1 MNISH
6 GFIRRPVATT
16 LVMVAILAFGWVSRG
31 QLPVSDLPN
40 VDFPTLQV
48 SAALPGAS
56 PETMAASVAT
66 PLEKEFGTIAGLDSM
81 SSSSSQGNTQITLQF
96 VLDRN
101 IDAAAQD
108 VQSAIS
114 RAARN
119 LPTTMPTPPSFQKVN
134 PADQPILYL
143 ALTSA
148 TLAMYDLDEYAENM
162 LAQRISQVS
171 GVAQVQIY
179 GSQKYAVRV
188 KADPTALAAKG
199 IGIDEVANA
208 LRNANSTTPTGAL
221 WGQNRTYTVETNGPI
236 LRAEGYRP
244 IIVASR
250 NGQPVRL
257 DEIARVV
264 DGVENDKTAAWFNG
278 QRAIVLAIQ
287 RQPGTNTVEVV
298 KSVRAL
304 LPEFESK
311 LPASAQLKIL
321 FDRSETIRDS
331 VRDVQMTL
339 ALTLVLVVLVI
350 FLFLRNVSS
359 TLIPSLAL
367 PLSILGTFIV
377 MRGFG
382 YSLDNLSLM
391 ALTLALGF
399 VVDDAIVVLENIVRH
414 MEMGKAP
421 LEAAIDGAR
430 EIGFTVVSMTIS
442 LSAVFIPILFM
453 SGIMGRLF
461 HEFAV
466 VIGVAVLISGFIS
479 LSLTPMLASRFLRGG
494 HQEHTSRAYAITER
508 WFDRSLAWYDAG
520 LTWSLRHRASIMVLT
535 AVMMVATVWMFLV
548 IPKGFIPDQD
558 TGQLVA
564 FTEGQEGIGFDS
576 LVEHQQAM
584 MKIVQADP
592 AVDAFMSSCGARGS
606 TGANQGILFFRLKPR
621 SQREGVNA
629 VIARLRAK
637 VAVVPGMRAFFQNPP
652 PIRLGG
658 RLTKSQYQLTLQS
671 TDTRELYDFAPKLEA
686 EMRKLPQVRDVTT
699 DLLLKNPQVNLKID
713 RDKASSLGLTAEQ
726 IDDALYS
733 AYGFRQVSTIYAANA
748 SYQVIL
754 EVDRRYQT
762 EPSLLSL
769 LYVRSA
775 AGALI
780 PLDTIVSTT
789 QNVGPLTVSHSG
801 QLPSVTVSFDLAPA
815 RTGRHGDQ
823 QARDARAPRVDDHR
837 VPGDRAGVRG
847 LAAGARDPAG
857 GRRPVHLHRSRHPVR
872 ELHPPADDPLR
883 APLRGFRRPADP
895 DGLRPR
901 PVGHRVRRRDPAR
914 RPGEEERHHDG
925 RLRGRG
931 AAQRGEGRV
940 PRDPRRVPRQVPP
953 DHDDDDGRPVRHAP
967 DRARVRR
974 GSGSTATARP
984 RGGRRLT
991 LFANVDAVRNT
1002 RRLHLSRRRGDVGDF
1017 PEAGAGRAH
1026 GPDGLR
1032 NIYSRERIPTPPG
1045 ELGRLP

>member
-430 EIGFTVVSMTIS
+430 EIGFTVVSMSIS

-801 QLPSVTVSFDLAPA
+801 QLPSVTVSFDLAPGVSLGQAVTAINKLATRVLPASMTTAFQGTAQAFEASQQGLGILLVVAVLFIYIVLGILYESFIHPLTILSALPFAGFGALLTLMVFGRDLSVIAFVGVILLVGLVKKNGIMMVDFAVEAQRNEGKDAFRAIHDACLVRFRPIMMTTMAALFGTLPIALGFGAGAEA
-815 RTGRHGDQ
+815 RQ
-823 QARDARAPRVDDHR
+823 PL
-837 VPGDRAGVRG
+837 G
-847 LAAGARDPAG
+847 LAVVG
-857 GRRPVHLHRSRHPVR
+857 GLLFS
-872 ELHPPADDPLR
+872 
-883 APLRGFRRPADP
+883 
-895 DGLRPR
+895 
-901 PVGHRVRRRDPAR
+901 
-914 RPGEEERHHDG
+914 
-925 RLRGRG
+925 
-931 AAQRGEGRV
+931 QM
-940 PRDPRRVPRQVPP
+940 
-953 DHDDDDGRPVRHAP
+953 
-967 DRARVRR
+967 
-974 GSGSTATARP
+974 
-984 RGGRRLT
+984 LT
-991 LFANVDAVRNT
+991 LFVTPVVYTYLDAVETWATFRKPAQ
-1002 RRLHLSRRRGDVGDF
+1002 V
-1017 PEAGAGRAH
+1017 AH
-1026 GPDGLR
+1026 TA
-1032 NIYSRERIPTPPG
+1032 PTG
-1045 ELGRLP
+1045 

>member
-1 MNISH
+1 
-6 GFIRRPVATT
+6 
-16 LVMVAILAFGWVSRG
+16 
-31 QLPVSDLPN
+31 
-40 VDFPTLQV
+40 
-48 SAALPGAS
+48 
-56 PETMAASVAT
+56 
-66 PLEKEFGTIAGLDSM
+66 
-81 SSSSSQGNTQITLQF
+81 
-96 VLDRN
+96 
-101 IDAAAQD
+101 
-108 VQSAIS
+108 
-114 RAARN
+114 
-119 LPTTMPTPPSFQKVN
+119 
-134 PADQPILYL
+134 
-143 ALTSA
+143 
-148 TLAMYDLDEYAENM
+148 
-162 LAQRISQVS
+162 
-171 GVAQVQIY
+171 
-179 GSQKYAVRV
+179 
-188 KADPTALAAKG
+188 
-199 IGIDEVANA
+199 
-208 LRNANSTTPTGAL
+208 
-221 WGQNRTYTVETNGPI
+221 
-236 LRAEGYRP
+236 
-244 IIVASR
+244 
-250 NGQPVRL
+250 
-257 DEIARVV
+257 
-264 DGVENDKTAAWFNG
+264 
-278 QRAIVLAIQ
+278 
-287 RQPGTNTVEVV
+287 
-298 KSVRAL
+298 
-304 LPEFESK
+304 
-311 LPASAQLKIL
+311 
-321 FDRSETIRDS
+321 
-331 VRDVQMTL
+331 
-339 ALTLVLVVLVI
+339 
-350 FLFLRNVSS
+350 
-359 TLIPSLAL
+359 
-367 PLSILGTFIV
+367 
-377 MRGFG
+377 
-382 YSLDNLSLM
+382 
-391 ALTLALGF
+391 
-399 VVDDAIVVLENIVRH
+399 
-414 MEMGKAP
+414 
-421 LEAAIDGAR
+421 
-430 EIGFTVVSMTIS
+430 MTIS

-801 QLPSVTVSFDLAPA
+801 QLPSVTVSFDLAPGVSLGQAVTAINKLATRVLPASMTTAFQGTAQAFEASQQGLGILLVVAVLFIYIVLGILYESFIHPLTILSALPFAGFGALLTLMVFGRDLSVIAFVGVILLVGLVKKNGIMMVDFAVEAQRNEGKDAFRAIHDACLVRFRPIMMTTMAALFGTLPIALGFGAGAEA
-815 RTGRHGDQ
+815 RQ
-823 QARDARAPRVDDHR
+823 PL
-837 VPGDRAGVRG
+837 G
-847 LAAGARDPAG
+847 LAVVG
-857 GRRPVHLHRSRHPVR
+857 GLLFS
-872 ELHPPADDPLR
+872 
-883 APLRGFRRPADP
+883 
-895 DGLRPR
+895 
-901 PVGHRVRRRDPAR
+901 
-914 RPGEEERHHDG
+914 
-925 RLRGRG
+925 
-931 AAQRGEGRV
+931 QM
-940 PRDPRRVPRQVPP
+940 
-953 DHDDDDGRPVRHAP
+953 
-967 DRARVRR
+967 
-974 GSGSTATARP
+974 
-984 RGGRRLT
+984 LT
-991 LFANVDAVRNT
+991 LFVTPVVYTYLDAVETWATFRKPAQ
-1002 RRLHLSRRRGDVGDF
+1002 V
-1017 PEAGAGRAH
+1017 AH
-1026 GPDGLR
+1026 TA
-1032 NIYSRERIPTPPG
+1032 PTG
-1045 ELGRLP
+1045 

>member
-399 VVDDAIVVLENIVRH
+399 VVDDAIVVVENIVRH

-801 QLPSVTVSFDLAPA
+801 QLPSVTVSFDLAPGVSLGQAVTAINKLATRVLPASMTTAFQGTAQAFEASQQGLGILLVVAVLFIYIVLGILYESFIHPLTILSALPFAGFGALLTLMVFGRDLSVIAFVGVILLVGLVKKNGIMMVDFAVEAQRNEGKDAFRAIHDACLVRFRPIMMTTMAALFGTLPIALGFGAGAEA
-815 RTGRHGDQ
+815 RQ
-823 QARDARAPRVDDHR
+823 PL
-837 VPGDRAGVRG
+837 G
-847 LAAGARDPAG
+847 LAVVG
-857 GRRPVHLHRSRHPVR
+857 GLLFS
-872 ELHPPADDPLR
+872 
-883 APLRGFRRPADP
+883 
-895 DGLRPR
+895 
-901 PVGHRVRRRDPAR
+901 
-914 RPGEEERHHDG
+914 
-925 RLRGRG
+925 
-931 AAQRGEGRV
+931 QM
-940 PRDPRRVPRQVPP
+940 
-953 DHDDDDGRPVRHAP
+953 
-967 DRARVRR
+967 
-974 GSGSTATARP
+974 
-984 RGGRRLT
+984 LT
-991 LFANVDAVRNT
+991 LFVTPVVYTYLDAVETWATFRKPAQ
-1002 RRLHLSRRRGDVGDF
+1002 V
-1017 PEAGAGRAH
+1017 AH
-1026 GPDGLR
+1026 TA
-1032 NIYSRERIPTPPG
+1032 PTG
-1045 ELGRLP
+1045 

>member
-801 QLPSVTVSFDLAPA
+801 QLPSVTVSFDLAPGVSLGQAVTAINKLATRVLPASMTTAFQGTAQAFEASQQGLGILLVVAVLFIYIVLGILYESFIHPLTILSALPFAGFGALLTLMVFGRDLSVIAFVGVILLVGLVKKNGIMMVDFAVEAQRNEGKDAFRAIHDACLVRFRPIMMTTMAALFGTLPIALGFGAGAEA
-815 RTGRHGDQ
+815 RQ
-823 QARDARAPRVDDHR
+823 PL
-837 VPGDRAGVRG
+837 G
-847 LAAGARDPAG
+847 LAVVG
-857 GRRPVHLHRSRHPVR
+857 GLLFS
-872 ELHPPADDPLR
+872 
-883 APLRGFRRPADP
+883 
-895 DGLRPR
+895 
-901 PVGHRVRRRDPAR
+901 
-914 RPGEEERHHDG
+914 
-925 RLRGRG
+925 
-931 AAQRGEGRV
+931 QM
-940 PRDPRRVPRQVPP
+940 
-953 DHDDDDGRPVRHAP
+953 
-967 DRARVRR
+967 
-974 GSGSTATARP
+974 
-984 RGGRRLT
+984 LT
-991 LFANVDAVRNT
+991 LFVTPVAYTYLDAVETWATFRKPAQ
-1002 RRLHLSRRRGDVGDF
+1002 V
-1017 PEAGAGRAH
+1017 AH
-1026 GPDGLR
+1026 TA
-1032 NIYSRERIPTPPG
+1032 PTG
-1045 ELGRLP
+1045 

>member
-629 VIARLRAK
+629 VISRLRAK

-801 QLPSVTVSFDLAPA
+801 QLPSVTVSFDLAPGVSLGQAVTAINKLATRVLPASMTTAFQGTAQAFEASQQGLGILLVVAVLFIYIVLGILYESFIHPLTILSALPFAGFGALLTLMVFGRDLSVIAFVGVILLVGLVKKNGIMMVDFAVEAQRNEGKDAFRAIHDACLVRFRPIMMTTMAALFGTLPIALGFGAGAEA
-815 RTGRHGDQ
+815 RQ
-823 QARDARAPRVDDHR
+823 PL
-837 VPGDRAGVRG
+837 G
-847 LAAGARDPAG
+847 LAVVG
-857 GRRPVHLHRSRHPVR
+857 GLLFS
-872 ELHPPADDPLR
+872 
-883 APLRGFRRPADP
+883 
-895 DGLRPR
+895 
-901 PVGHRVRRRDPAR
+901 
-914 RPGEEERHHDG
+914 
-925 RLRGRG
+925 
-931 AAQRGEGRV
+931 QM
-940 PRDPRRVPRQVPP
+940 
-953 DHDDDDGRPVRHAP
+953 
-967 DRARVRR
+967 
-974 GSGSTATARP
+974 
-984 RGGRRLT
+984 LT
-991 LFANVDAVRNT
+991 LFVTPVVYTYLDAVETWATFRKPAQ
-1002 RRLHLSRRRGDVGDF
+1002 V
-1017 PEAGAGRAH
+1017 AH
-1026 GPDGLR
+1026 TA
-1032 NIYSRERIPTPPG
+1032 PTG
-1045 ELGRLP
+1045 

>member
-1 MNISH
+1 MNISE
-6 GFIRRPVATT
+6 GFIRRPIATSLLMAAIALFGVVAYR
-16 LVMVAILAFGWVSRG
+16 S
-31 QLPVSDLPN
+31 LPVSDLPN

-801 QLPSVTVSFDLAPA
+801 QLPSVTVSFDLAPGVSLGQAVTAINKLATRVLPASMTTAFQGTAQAFEASQQGLGILLVVAVLFIYIVLGILYESFIHPLTILSALPFAGFGALLTLMVFGRDLSVIAFVGVILLVGLVKKNGIMMVDFAVEAQRNEGKDAFRAIHDACLVRFRPIMMTTMAALFGTLPIALGFGAGAEA
-815 RTGRHGDQ
+815 RQ
-823 QARDARAPRVDDHR
+823 PL
-837 VPGDRAGVRG
+837 G
-847 LAAGARDPAG
+847 LAVVG
-857 GRRPVHLHRSRHPVR
+857 GLLFS
-872 ELHPPADDPLR
+872 
-883 APLRGFRRPADP
+883 
-895 DGLRPR
+895 
-901 PVGHRVRRRDPAR
+901 
-914 RPGEEERHHDG
+914 
-925 RLRGRG
+925 
-931 AAQRGEGRV
+931 QM
-940 PRDPRRVPRQVPP
+940 
-953 DHDDDDGRPVRHAP
+953 
-967 DRARVRR
+967 
-974 GSGSTATARP
+974 
-984 RGGRRLT
+984 LT
-991 LFANVDAVRNT
+991 LFVTPVVYTYLDAVETWATFRKPAQ
-1002 RRLHLSRRRGDVGDF
+1002 V
-1017 PEAGAGRAH
+1017 AH
-1026 GPDGLR
+1026 TA
-1032 NIYSRERIPTPPG
+1032 PTG
-1045 ELGRLP
+1045 

>member
-801 QLPSVTVSFDLAPA
+801 QLPSVTVSFDLAPGVSLGQAVTAINKLATRVLPASMTTAFQGTAQAFEASQQGLGILLVVAVLFIYIVLGILYESFIHPLTILSALPFAGFGALLTLMVFGRDLSVIAFVGVILLVGLVKKNGIMMVDFAVEAQRNEGKDAFRAIHDACLVRFRPIMMTTMAALFGTLPIALGFGAGAEA
-815 RTGRHGDQ
+815 RQ
-823 QARDARAPRVDDHR
+823 PL
-837 VPGDRAGVRG
+837 G
-847 LAAGARDPAG
+847 LAVVG
-857 GRRPVHLHRSRHPVR
+857 GLLFS
-872 ELHPPADDPLR
+872 
-883 APLRGFRRPADP
+883 
-895 DGLRPR
+895 
-901 PVGHRVRRRDPAR
+901 
-914 RPGEEERHHDG
+914 
-925 RLRGRG
+925 
-931 AAQRGEGRV
+931 QM
-940 PRDPRRVPRQVPP
+940 
-953 DHDDDDGRPVRHAP
+953 
-967 DRARVRR
+967 
-974 GSGSTATARP
+974 
-984 RGGRRLT
+984 LT
-991 LFANVDAVRNT
+991 LFVTPVVYTYLDAVETWATFRKPAQ
-1002 RRLHLSRRRGDVGDF
+1002 V
-1017 PEAGAGRAH
+1017 AH
-1026 GPDGLR
+1026 TA
-1032 NIYSRERIPTPPG
+1032 PTG
-1045 ELGRLP
+1045 

>member
-801 QLPSVTVSFDLAPA
+801 QLPSVTVSFDLAPGVSLGQAVTAINKLATRVLPASMTTAFQGTAQAFEASQQGLGILLVVAVLFIYIVLGILYESFIHPLTILSALPFAGFGALLTLMVFGRDLSVIAFVGVILLVGLVKKNGIMMVDFAVEAQRNEGKDAFRAIHDACLVRFRPIMMTTMAALFGTLPIALGFGAGAEA
-815 RTGRHGDQ
+815 RQ
-823 QARDARAPRVDDHR
+823 PL
-837 VPGDRAGVRG
+837 G
-847 LAAGARDPAG
+847 LAVVG
-857 GRRPVHLHRSRHPVR
+857 GLLIS
-872 ELHPPADDPLR
+872 
-883 APLRGFRRPADP
+883 
-895 DGLRPR
+895 
-901 PVGHRVRRRDPAR
+901 
-914 RPGEEERHHDG
+914 
-925 RLRGRG
+925 
-931 AAQRGEGRV
+931 QM
-940 PRDPRRVPRQVPP
+940 
-953 DHDDDDGRPVRHAP
+953 
-967 DRARVRR
+967 
-974 GSGSTATARP
+974 
-984 RGGRRLT
+984 LT
-991 LFANVDAVRNT
+991 LFVTPVVYTYLDAVETWATFRKPAQ
-1002 RRLHLSRRRGDVGDF
+1002 V
-1017 PEAGAGRAH
+1017 AH
-1026 GPDGLR
+1026 TA
-1032 NIYSRERIPTPPG
+1032 PTG
-1045 ELGRLP
+1045 

>member
-576 LVEHQQAM
+576 LVEHQQAI

-769 LYVRSA
+769 LYIRSA

-801 QLPSVTVSFDLAPA
+801 QLPSVTVSFDLAPGVSLGQAVTAINKLATRVLPASMTTAFQGTAQAFEASQQGLGILLVVAVLFIYIVLGILYESFIHPLTILSALPFAGFGALLTLMVFGRDLSVIAFVGVILLVGLVKKNGIMMVDFAVEAQRNEGKDAFRAIHDACLVRFRPIMMTTMAALFGTLPIALGFGAGAEA
-815 RTGRHGDQ
+815 RQ
-823 QARDARAPRVDDHR
+823 PL
-837 VPGDRAGVRG
+837 G
-847 LAAGARDPAG
+847 LAVVG
-857 GRRPVHLHRSRHPVR
+857 GLLFS
-872 ELHPPADDPLR
+872 
-883 APLRGFRRPADP
+883 
-895 DGLRPR
+895 
-901 PVGHRVRRRDPAR
+901 
-914 RPGEEERHHDG
+914 
-925 RLRGRG
+925 
-931 AAQRGEGRV
+931 QM
-940 PRDPRRVPRQVPP
+940 
-953 DHDDDDGRPVRHAP
+953 
-967 DRARVRR
+967 
-974 GSGSTATARP
+974 
-984 RGGRRLT
+984 LT
-991 LFANVDAVRNT
+991 LFVTPVVYTYLDAVETWATFRKPAQ
-1002 RRLHLSRRRGDVGDF
+1002 V
-1017 PEAGAGRAH
+1017 AH
-1026 GPDGLR
+1026 TA
-1032 NIYSRERIPTPPG
+1032 PTG
-1045 ELGRLP
+1045 

>member
-430 EIGFTVVSMTIS
+430 EIGFTVVSLTIS

-801 QLPSVTVSFDLAPA
+801 QLPSVTVSFDLAPGVSLGQAVTAINKLATRVLPASMTTAFQGPAQAFEATQQGLGILLVVAVLFIYIVLGILYESFIHPLTILSALPFAGFGALLTLMVFGRDLSVIAFVGVILLVGLVKKNGIMMVDFAVEAQRNEGKDAFRAIHDACLVRFRPIMMTTMAALFGTLPIALGFGAGAEA
-815 RTGRHGDQ
+815 RQ
-823 QARDARAPRVDDHR
+823 PL
-837 VPGDRAGVRG
+837 G
-847 LAAGARDPAG
+847 LAVVG
-857 GRRPVHLHRSRHPVR
+857 GLLFS
-872 ELHPPADDPLR
+872 
-883 APLRGFRRPADP
+883 
-895 DGLRPR
+895 
-901 PVGHRVRRRDPAR
+901 
-914 RPGEEERHHDG
+914 
-925 RLRGRG
+925 
-931 AAQRGEGRV
+931 QM
-940 PRDPRRVPRQVPP
+940 
-953 DHDDDDGRPVRHAP
+953 
-967 DRARVRR
+967 
-974 GSGSTATARP
+974 
-984 RGGRRLT
+984 LT
-991 LFANVDAVRNT
+991 LFVTPVVYTYLDAVETWATFRKPAQ
-1002 RRLHLSRRRGDVGDF
+1002 V
-1017 PEAGAGRAH
+1017 AH
-1026 GPDGLR
+1026 TA
-1032 NIYSRERIPTPPG
+1032 PTG
-1045 ELGRLP
+1045 

>member
-726 IDDALYS
+726 IDDALNS

-801 QLPSVTVSFDLAPA
+801 QLPSVTVSFDLAPGVSLGQAVTAINKLATRVLPASMTTAFQGTAQAFEASQQGLGILLVVAVLFIYIVLGILYESFIHPLTILSALPFAGFGALLTLMVFGRDLSVIAFVGVILLVGLVKKNGIMMVDFAVEAQRNEGKDAFRAIHDACLVRFRPIMMTTMAALFGTLPIALGFGAGAEA
-815 RTGRHGDQ
+815 RQ
-823 QARDARAPRVDDHR
+823 PL
-837 VPGDRAGVRG
+837 G
-847 LAAGARDPAG
+847 LAVVG
-857 GRRPVHLHRSRHPVR
+857 GLLFS
-872 ELHPPADDPLR
+872 
-883 APLRGFRRPADP
+883 
-895 DGLRPR
+895 
-901 PVGHRVRRRDPAR
+901 
-914 RPGEEERHHDG
+914 
-925 RLRGRG
+925 
-931 AAQRGEGRV
+931 QM
-940 PRDPRRVPRQVPP
+940 
-953 DHDDDDGRPVRHAP
+953 
-967 DRARVRR
+967 
-974 GSGSTATARP
+974 
-984 RGGRRLT
+984 LT
-991 LFANVDAVRNT
+991 LFVTPVVYTYLDAVETWATFRKPAQ
-1002 RRLHLSRRRGDVGDF
+1002 V
-1017 PEAGAGRAH
+1017 AH
-1026 GPDGLR
+1026 TA
-1032 NIYSRERIPTPPG
+1032 PTG
-1045 ELGRLP
+1045 